1 MKITQTKDIR
11 TANRWEIIRQVLH
24 NYPISRV
31 DICNLTGLNKA
42 TVSTIVKEWIDAG
55 LLKETEHGTSATGRR
70 PILLEPLLNAGC
82 VIALDIDI
90 RSVRAIL
97 TDLSGENILSRNQ
110 FSIQDPAFPTVYGQI
125 CLCLDELLKGQ
136 PHARYGLVGI
146 GVSIHGIVDLSGLIR
161 FVPSLGWRNIDIC
174 TLLKERY
181 HVPICIDNDGNLAAI
196 AQQNIEMNT
205 FDFKKEEPL
214 AQTPYQSLAVVNIS
228 DSISAGLIT
237 NGELLRGYHGFANVI
252 GHHTINFDEP
262 VQCHCGKYG
271 CWEQYCSDSAVI
283 AQANALLETP
293 IHSIHE
299 FTGLIQHQNPEAKK
313 VLDRFLTNLAV
324 GLTNII
330 FIFDCEAIAI
340 SSELLSSLPYYLPEV
355 LRRMIL
361 PITHSEQVVL
371 SRLGKNGAILGAA
384 NQAIEHF
391 FQELSNLEPSL
402 SQSL

>member
-90 RSVRAIL
+90 RSVRAI
-97 TDLSGENILSRNQ
+97 
-110 FSIQDPAFPTVYGQI
+110 
-125 CLCLDELLKGQ
+125 
-136 PHARYGLVGI
+136 
-146 GVSIHGIVDLSGLIR
+146 HGIVDLSGLIR

-214 AQTPYQSLAVVNIS
+214 AQPPYQSLAVVNIS

-237 NGELLRGYHGFANVI
+237 NGELLRGYHGFANAI

>member
-11 TANRWEIIRQVLH
+11 TANRWEIIKQILH

-55 LLKETEHGTSATGRR
+55 LVKETERGTSASGRR
-70 PILLEPLLNAGC
+70 PILLEPLPGAGYA
-82 VIALDIDI
+82 VALDIDI
-90 RSVRAIL
+90 TNVRAIL
-97 TDLSGENILSRNQ
+97 TDLSGENILSRNE
-110 FSIQDPAFPTVYGQI
+110 FSIRDSAFPAVYQQI
-125 CLCLDELLKGQ
+125 CRCVDSLLKGQ
-136 PHARYGLVGI
+136 PPARYGLVGI
-146 GVSIHGIVDLSGLIR
+146 GISVHGIVDLSGLIR

-181 HVPICIDNDGNLAAI
+181 RVPICIDNDGNLAAT
-196 AQQNIEMNT
+196 AQQNMEINT
-205 FDFKKEEPL
+205 YDLNDDQPAK
-214 AQTPYQSLAVVNIS
+214 APYQSLAVVNIS

-237 NGELLRGYHGFANVI
+237 NGELLRGYHGFANAI

-283 AQANALLETP
+283 EQANRLLEQP
-293 IHSIHE
+293 IHSIRE
-299 FTGLIQHQNPEAKK
+299 FVGLIQHQNPAAKQ
-313 VLDRFLTNLAV
+313 VLDRFLSNLAV

-361 PITHSEQVVL
+361 PITHSEQVML
-371 SRLGKNGAILGAA
+371 SCLGKNGAILGAA
-384 NQAIEHF
+384 GQAIEHF
-391 FQELSNLEPSL
+391 FQKIPSEGPEG
-402 SQSL
+402 